1 MNFAAYIQK
10 QKCAIRSRHEGKT
23 YLISAENVVAVRPTE
38 EILAEIENMKG
49 LNKKER
55 MFYLNIKRRACV

>member
-10 QKCAIRSRHEGKT
+10 QKCAIRNRHEGET
-23 YLISAENVVAVRPTE
+23 YLISAESVVAVRPTE
-38 EILAEIENMKG
+38 EILAEIENLKG

-55 MFYLNIKRRACV
+55 MSYLNIKRRACV